1 MVALLVP
8 CFKYIQYRIT
18 SGIFSTCLISKKDYP
33 MKRIPK
39 LFTSLHK
46 QIISISFL
54 AAFVFATFGLTAQI
68 ANYQLDKLGDNLFQV
83 SIIPNVTYTGANKT
97 VSTMQA
103 VVKVRT
109 GGFQAININSLV
121 AGFPFVNSSI
131 TETPLESPQH
141 DYLSFSLPVG
151 HFPTELP
158 TFNAGEPI
166 PLFTFQNGGIC
177 TQDSLS
183 LILPSDPFY
192 PNPTNS
198 INSNA
203 DQQLSIVGFGGP
215 DAPVG
220 VSGPAMIADCLDNCV
235 AEYSLTKMANGA
247 FQVTMTPRETYNG
260 TGNNNQI
267 SNLQVTI
274 RIKSDGFVAGNI
286 INQITGVVF
295 DTTSRENA
303 PIENANFD
311 YISFNL
317 TSGTTNTIPFVAGTP
332 IDLFTFNNVG
342 FCTEDTVTLMTVDDP
357 FSFPNS
363 RSANVDQQLT
373 ILGYGMSDAPVCIGG
388 VGAEDCIKDCV
399 LGCNDNVQVSLGIG
413 CTAEVRPEMVATA
426 LTLTCPNGPKGVE
439 ILENGFVIPTSPFL
453 NESHI
458 GRTFQVRVI
467 DSITTNSCWGSI
479 VVKDKTPPIIACSDI
494 VLNCAIQ
501 DISPNNPVL
510 GYPTVTDNCSDTVA
524 NLTYSDRII
533 RNGCGALYNGR
544 IERTWRAV
552 DSAGMEGICVQN
564 IDFRR
569 QPMTAIA
576 FPPNRDGITGP
587 IVDCTDGATD
597 PANTGAPTLAGDV
610 LYPNAIGFCQINA
623 VFNDTR
629 VEQCEG
635 NIQIIRR
642 WTVVDACN
650 GLDTSMHQ
658 IISVRDTTPP
668 VLTCPDTIPAIVDAG
683 TCSSTVTFPAA
694 VVSDA
699 CSGARV
705 IIETSFGNIYGN
717 GGTLPWIPVGYHPV
731 TYTAIDSCDNRISCT
746 TVLHVADRTAPVAA
760 CDFINDVSL
769 RPNGTV
775 VVNASVFDDGS
786 RDGCSG
792 FQLDLKVQK
801 VGDTLD
807 FADFVTFYC
816 TDAGDTV
823 DVNMRVTDLSGN
835 VDECV
840 ARIVITN
847 DTPPSITCPANQTIQ
862 CTDDYS
868 DLNIFGTPTILDDC
882 GGTTNYTERDS
893 FEINGCGVGRIIRT
907 FTVNHGGTPITCEQ
921 IINIENN
928 SVFNGNTITWPSN
941 YQAFACNNVSTH
953 PDDLPE
959 GFNVPRYDSIGNLC
973 SRILR
978 SHSDAIFDDVTD
990 PAGCYIILRTWSI
1003 IDACVFNPNDT
1014 LAGGYWEYVQQIEL
1028 MNTTPPTIS
1037 GCPTDVSISV
1047 TDNSCAA
1054 TIPLMITASDD
1065 CTPDSL
1071 LTYSY
1076 TVDLNNDGTTD
1087 LTGTTND
1094 ASGTYQ
1100 VGIHRVRFLVNDNC
1114 GNTAA
1119 CNFLLTVSDGSLPRV
1134 VCPLTP
1140 DTFNIQDIA
1149 GELIAIVDA
1158 RQLAAGSSDD
1168 CTAFD
1173 DLIITATPATFG
1185 CSQEGENQVTV
1196 VVEDEAGNK
1205 DSCLVT
1211 VFIADRDK
1219 RCPVN
1224 RTAVSIKGIITNE
1237 IGERVEQVAVTINHP
1252 DVLPAMTNTM
1262 GEFKLKD
1269 VPVGNDYTILPT
1281 RDFDLLNGISTFD
1294 LVLISRHILNIELIK
1309 SPYRLIAADVNRSG
1323 GITAYDMIQLRKI
1336 ILRMD
1341 TEFPNNTSW
1350 RFVRT
1355 DFDFKNPT
1363 EPNRDYFP
1371 EVYNINDLP
1380 RNDMEIEGFVAVK
1393 VGDVN
1398 ASANTQSDFVEG
1410 EDRNATDKLKLT
1422 TSKQLLVAGNIVEIP
1437 VNAANFEQLLGFQF
1451 ALNFDPAKLEFLEL
1465 LPNENAAVTANNFGM
1480 NFIDRGIITTS
1491 WEQPSLSREQANDTN
1506 IFSLKFKVKETTDLS
1521 RALRLDYQF
1530 MKAEA
1535 YANNGNENLELLDV
1549 SWLIEEDVEN
1559 TDFILYQNR
1568 PNPFSANAII
1578 SFDLGEEEKVALSIL
1593 DITGRV
1599 VKQFKYDAVK
1609 GYNELTI
1616 NRKEL
1621 GGKGVYYY
1629 QLATSSGMKTKK
1641 MIVVD

>member
-1 MVALLVP
+1 M
-8 CFKYIQYRIT
+8 
-18 SGIFSTCLISKKDYP
+18 SISKKDYP

-39 LFTSLHK
+39 LFTSLYK
-46 QIISISFL
+46 QIIKFSCFV
-54 AAFVFATFGLTAQI
+54 AFVFASFGLNAQI

-83 SIIPNVTYTGANKT
+83 SLIPNTTYTGPNKT
-97 VSTMQA
+97 VSSMQA

-109 GGFQAININSLV
+109 GGFQAININNLV
-121 AGFPFVNSSI
+121 PGFQFVNSS
-131 TETPLESPQH
+131 TTVTPIESPVH
-141 DYLSFSLPVG
+141 DYLSFSLPAG
-151 HFPTELP
+151 HLPTQLP
-158 TFNAGEPI
+158 TFNMGELI

-183 LILPSDPFY
+183 LILPSDPFF

-220 VSGPAMIADCLDNCV
+220 VSGANMIADCTDNCV
-235 AEYSLTKMANGA
+235 AEFSLTKLSNGA
-247 FQVTMTPRETYNG
+247 FQVSMTPRETYNG
-260 TGNNNQI
+260 TGSNNQI

-286 INQITGVVF
+286 INLISGAVF
-295 DTTSRENA
+295 DVTSREDA
-303 PIENANFD
+303 PVENANFD

-317 TSGTTNTIPFVAGTP
+317 TSGTTNAIPFDSATTV
-332 IDLFTFNNVG
+332 DLFTFNNIG
-342 FCTEDTVTLMTVDDP
+342 LCTEDTVTLMTIDDP

-363 RSANVDQQLT
+363 RSTNPDQQLT
-373 ILGYGMSDAPVCIGG
+373 ILGYGMSDAPICVDEA
-388 VGAEDCIKDCV
+388 GAADCTKDCV

-426 LTLTCPNGPKGVE
+426 LTLTCPNGPKGIE
-439 ILENGFVIPTSPFL
+439 ILENGLVIPTSPFL
-453 NESHI
+453 DESHI

-479 VVKDKTPPIIACSDI
+479 IVKDKTPPIIACSDI

-501 DISPNNPVL
+501 DVSPNNPLL

-524 NLTYSDRII
+524 NLTYSDRMI
-533 RNGCGALYNGR
+533 RNGCGDLYNGR

-552 DSAGMEGICVQN
+552 DSAGLEGICVQD
-564 IDFRR
+564 IYFRR

-576 FPPNRDGITGP
+576 FPANRDGVDGP

-597 PANTGAPTLAGDV
+597 PSNTGAPTLAGDI

-623 VFNDTR
+623 VFTDTR
-629 VEQCEG
+629 VDQCAG
-635 NIQIIRR
+635 NIHILRR

-650 GLDTSMHQ
+650 GLDTSAYQ

-668 VLTCPDTIPAIVDAG
+668 VLICPDTIPAVVDAG
-683 TCSSTVTFPAA
+683 TCGSTVTFPAA

-705 IIETSFGNIYGN
+705 IIETDFGRIDGN
-717 GGTLPWIPVGYHPV
+717 GGTLPWIPIGFHPV
-731 TYTAIDSCDNRISCT
+731 TYTAIDSCDNEISCT

-769 RPNGTV
+769 RPDGTV
-775 VVNASVFDDGS
+775 VVAASVFDDGS

-792 FQLDLKVQK
+792 FQLDLQVQR

-835 VDECV
+835 VDECI

-847 DTPPSITCPANQTIQ
+847 DTPPSITCPADQTIQ

-868 DLNIFGTPTILDDC
+868 DLTVFGTPTIIDDC
-882 GGTTNYTERDS
+882 GGSTNYTKQDS

-921 IINIENN
+921 IISVENN
-928 SVFNGNTITWPSN
+928 SVFDGNTIRWPSN
-941 YQAFACNNVSTH
+941 YQAFACNNVSVN

-978 SHSDAIFDDVTD
+978 SYSDAIFDDITD
-990 PAGCYIILRTWSI
+990 PEGCYTILRTWSI
-1003 IDACVFNPNDT
+1003 IDACVFNPADT
-1014 LAGGYWEYVQQIEL
+1014 LAGGYWEDIQLIEFI
-1028 MNTTPPTIS
+1028 NSNAPTFS
-1037 GCPTDVSISV
+1037 ACPTAISINV

-1054 TIPLMITASDD
+1054 TVPLLLTATDD
-1065 CTPDSL
+1065 CTPDNL

-1076 TVDLNNDGTTD
+1076 TVDLNDDGSTD

-1094 ASGTYQ
+1094 ASGIYQ
-1100 VGIHRVRFLVNDNC
+1100 VGVHRIRFFVNDDC
-1114 GNTAA
+1114 GNTTT
-1119 CNFLLTVSDGSLPRV
+1119 CNFLLTVLDNTVPQI
-1134 VCPLTP
+1134 VCTP
-1140 DTFNIQDIA
+1140 DVLNFSIEDL
-1149 GELIAIVDA
+1149 GDELIATIDA
-1158 RQLAAGSSDD
+1158 NLLAAGSSDN
-1168 CTAFD
+1168 CTSFE
-1173 DLIITATPATFG
+1173 DLLITASPATFG
-1185 CSQEGENQVTV
+1185 CNQEGINQVTV
-1196 VVEDEAGNK
+1196 FVEDEAGNR
-1205 DSCLVT
+1205 DSCILNVNIT
-1211 VFIADRDK
+1211 DLAK

-1262 GEFKLKD
+1262 GEFSLED

-1281 RDFDLLNGISTFD
+1281 RDFDMLNGISTFD
-1294 LVLISRHILNIELIK
+1294 LVLISRHILNLELIK

-1323 GITAYDMIQLRKI
+1323 AITAYDIVQLRKL
-1336 ILRMD
+1336 ILRVD
-1341 TEFPNNTSW
+1341 TEFSNNTSW

-1355 DFDFKNPT
+1355 DFDFENPA
-1363 EPNRDYFP
+1363 EPNKDYFP

-1380 RNDMEIEGFVAVK
+1380 KNDMEIEGFVAVK

-1398 ASANTQSDFVEG
+1398 ANANTQGFAEG
-1410 EDRNATDKLKLT
+1410 ENRNASNKLKLT
-1422 TSKQLLVAGNIVEIP
+1422 TAHQLLIAGSTVEIP
-1437 VNAANFEQLLGFQF
+1437 IKAANFDELLGFQF
-1451 ALNFDPAKLEFLEL
+1451 ALNFDLSKLEFLAL
-1465 LPNENAAVTANNFGM
+1465 IPNESTTITANNFGL

-1491 WEQPSLSREQANDTN
+1491 WEQPTLSDKQANHTN
-1506 IFSLKFKVKETTDLS
+1506 IFSLKFRVKETTDLTE
-1521 RALRLDYQF
+1521 ALRLDYEF

-1535 YANNGNENLELLDV
+1535 YSAKDNNKLELLDV
-1549 SWLIEEDVEN
+1549 SWLIEEDSEVA
-1559 TDFILYQNR
+1559 DFMLYQNR
-1568 PNPFSANAII
+1568 PNPFNAEALI
-1578 SFDLGEEEKVALSIL
+1578 SFDLGQAEKVNLSIL

-1599 VKQFKYDAVK
+1599 VKRIQYSATK
-1609 GYNELTI
+1609 GYNELTV
-1616 NRKEL
+1616 NRKDL
-1621 GGKGVYYY
+1621 DGKGVYYY
-1629 QLATSSGMKTKK
+1629 QLATSSGIKTKK

>member
-1 MVALLVP
+1 
-8 CFKYIQYRIT
+8 
-18 SGIFSTCLISKKDYP
+18 

-39 LFTSLHK
+39 LLTSLHK
-46 QIISISFL
+46 QIINISCL
-54 AAFVFATFGLTAQI
+54 VAFVFASFGLSAQI
-68 ANYQLDKLGDNLFQV
+68 ANYQLDMLGDNLFQV
-83 SIIPNVTYTGANKT
+83 SLIPTTTYTGTNKT
-97 VSTMQA
+97 VSSMQA

-109 GGFQAININSLV
+109 GGFHAININSLV
-121 AGFPFVNSSI
+121 SGFQFVNSS
-131 TETPLESPQH
+131 TTVTPIESPLH
-141 DYLSFSLPVG
+141 DYLSFSLPAG
-151 HFPTELP
+151 HLPTQLP
-158 TFNAGEPI
+158 TFNAGELI

-177 TQDSLS
+177 TQDSMS
-183 LILPSDPFY
+183 LILPADPFF

-198 INSNA
+198 INANTNH
-203 DQQLSIVGFGGP
+203 QLSIVGFGGP

-220 VSGPAMIADCLDNCV
+220 VSGPAMIADCIDNCV
-235 AEYSLTKMANGA
+235 AEFSVAKMDNGA
-247 FQVTMTPRETYNG
+247 FQVSITPTETY
-260 TGNNNQI
+260 TGSNNQI
-267 SNLQVTI
+267 SNLQVTL

-286 INQITGVVF
+286 RNLISGVVF

-303 PIENANFD
+303 PVENPYFD

-317 TSGTTNTIPFVAGTP
+317 TSGATNAILFEAGTP
-332 IDLFTFNNVG
+332 INLFTFNNVG

-357 FSFPNS
+357 FRFPNS
-363 RSANVDQQLT
+363 RSANADQQLT
-373 ILGYGMSDAPVCIGG
+373 ILGYGMSDAPICVGG
-388 VGAEDCIKDCV
+388 AGAEDCTKDCV
-399 LGCNDNVQVSLGIG
+399 LGCNDNVQISLGLG

-458 GRTFQVRVI
+458 GKTLQVRVI

-479 VVKDKTPPIIACSDI
+479 IVKDKTPPIIACQDI

-510 GYPTVTDNCSDTVA
+510 GYPTVTDNCSDMVT
-524 NLTYSDRII
+524 NLTYSDRMI
-533 RNGCGALYNGR
+533 RNGCDPLYNGR

-552 DSAGMEGICVQN
+552 DARGLEGICVQD
-564 IDFRR
+564 IYFRR
-569 QPMTAIA
+569 QSMTAIA
-576 FPPNRDGITGP
+576 FPANRDGIDGP
-587 IVDCTDGATD
+587 IVDCTDGATA
-597 PANTGAPTLAGDV
+597 PSNTGAPTLAGDI

-623 VFNDTR
+623 VFKDTR
-629 VEQCEG
+629 VEECEG
-635 NIQIIRR
+635 NIQILRK

-650 GLDTSMHQ
+650 GLDTSAFQ
-658 IISVRDTTPP
+658 VISIRDTTPP

-705 IIETSFGNIYGN
+705 IIETAFGRIDGN
-717 GGTLPWIPVGYHPV
+717 GGTLDWIPIGYHPV

-746 TVLHVADRTAPVAA
+746 AVVHVEDRTAPIAA
-760 CDFINDVSL
+760 CGFVNDVSL
-769 RPNGTV
+769 RANGTV

-792 FQLDLKVQK
+792 FQVDLKVQR

-823 DVNMRVTDLSGN
+823 DVNLRVTDLSEN
-835 VDECV
+835 VDECI

-862 CTDDYS
+862 CTDDYT
-868 DLNIFGTPTILDDC
+868 DLNVFGVPTIIDDC
-882 GGTTNYTERDS
+882 GGSTNYTEQDS

-907 FTVNHGGTPITCEQ
+907 FTVSHGGAPITCQQ
-921 IINIENN
+921 IISIENN
-928 SVFNGNTITWPSN
+928 SVFDGNTIRWPSN
-941 YQAFACNNVSTH
+941 YQAFACNNVSVN

-978 SHSDAIFDDVTD
+978 SHSDAIFDDITD
-990 PAGCYIILRTWSI
+990 PEGCYTILRTWSI
-1003 IDACVFNPNDT
+1003 IDACVFNPDDT
-1014 LAGGYWEYVQQIEL
+1014 LAGGYWEDIQRIEFI
-1028 MNTTPPTIS
+1028 NSTPPTFS
-1037 GCPTDVSISV
+1037 ACPTAVSVSV

-1054 TIPLMITASDD
+1054 TVPLLLAATDD
-1065 CTPDSL
+1065 CTPDNL
-1071 LTYSY
+1071 LTYGY
-1076 TVDLNNDGTTD
+1076 TVDLDNDGSTD
-1087 LTGTTND
+1087 LTGSTSN
-1094 ASGTYQ
+1094 ASATYP
-1100 VGIHRVRFLVNDNC
+1100 VGIHRIRFFVNDDC
-1114 GNTAA
+1114 GNTTS
-1119 CNFLLTVSDGSLPRV
+1119 CNFLLTVRDSTLPKII
-1134 VCPLTP
+1134 CPATP
-1140 DTFNIQDIA
+1140 DTFNIEDIGDEFFA
-1149 GELIAIVDA
+1149 TVNA
-1158 RQLAAGSSDD
+1158 RQLVAGSSDD

-1173 DLIITATPATFG
+1173 DLIITARPATFS
-1185 CSQEGENQVTV
+1185 CSQEGLNQVTV

-1205 DSCLVT
+1205 DSCIVNVYISDT
-1211 VFIADRDK
+1211 DN
-1219 RCPVN
+1219 RCPSN

-1237 IGERVEQVAVTINHP
+1237 MGARVEQVAVTINHP

-1262 GEFKLKD
+1262 GEFSLED

-1294 LVLISRHILNIELIK
+1294 LVLISRHILNFELIK

-1323 GITAYDMIQLRKI
+1323 TITAYDIVQLRKL
-1336 ILRMD
+1336 ILRVS

-1355 DFDFKNPT
+1355 DFDFENPS
-1363 EPNRDYFP
+1363 EPNKDYFP

-1380 RNDMEIEGFVAVK
+1380 KNDMEIEGFVAVK

-1398 ASANTQSDFVEG
+1398 ANASTKSSFVEG
-1410 EDRNATDKLKLT
+1410 ADRNASGKLKLT
-1422 TSKQLLVAGNIVEIP
+1422 TAHQLLIAGNTVEIP
-1437 VNAANFEQLLGFQF
+1437 ISATNFSQLLGFQF
-1451 ALNFDPAKLEFLEL
+1451 ALNFDPSKLEFLEL
-1465 LPNENAAVTANNFGM
+1465 LPNESTSITTNNFGL

-1491 WEQPSLSREQANDTN
+1491 WEQPALPKKQATPTN
-1506 IFSLKFKVKETTDLS
+1506 IFSLKFKVKETTDLTT
-1521 RALRLDYQF
+1521 ALGLDNEF

-1535 YANNGNENLELLDV
+1535 YSVKDNEHLELLDIN
-1549 SWLIEEDVEN
+1549 WLIEDNAEV
-1559 TDFILYQNR
+1559 TDFALYQNR
-1568 PNPFSANAII
+1568 PNPFSDNALI
-1578 SFDLGEEEKVALSIL
+1578 SFDLGQAENVNLSIL
-1593 DITGRV
+1593 DLTGRV
-1599 VKQFKYDAVK
+1599 VKQIQYAANE

-1621 GGKGVYYY
+1621 DGKGVYYY
-1629 QLATSSGMKTKK
+1629 QLSTSSGIKTKK

>member
-1 MVALLVP
+1 
-8 CFKYIQYRIT
+8 
-18 SGIFSTCLISKKDYP
+18 

-39 LFTSLHK
+39 LFPSLHK
-46 QIISISFL
+46 QIISISL
-54 AAFVFATFGLTAQI
+54 LIAFVFASFSLSAQII

-83 SIIPNVTYTGANKT
+83 SLIPNTTYIGADRT
-97 VSTMQA
+97 VSSMQA

-109 GGFQAININSLV
+109 GGFEAININSLV
-121 AGFPFVNSSI
+121 AGFQFVNSSI
-131 TETPLESPQH
+131 AETPIESPQH
-141 DYLSFSLPVG
+141 DYLSFSLPAG
-151 HFPTELP
+151 HFPTPLP
-158 TFNAGEPI
+158 TFNTGELI

-177 TQDSLS
+177 TRDSMS

-198 INSNA
+198 INSNT

-220 VSGPAMIADCLDNCV
+220 VSGTAMIADCIDNCV
-235 AEYSLTKMANGA
+235 AEFSLTKMNNGA
-247 FQVTMTPRETYNG
+247 FQVSMTPRETYDG

-286 INQITGVVF
+286 NNLIGGVNF
-295 DTTSRENA
+295 DTTSRENG
-303 PIENANFD
+303 PIENPNFD

-317 TSGTTNTIPFVAGTP
+317 QNGIAGSTNAIPFEAGMT

-342 FCTEDTVTLMTVDDP
+342 FCTEDTVTLMSIDDP
-357 FSFPNS
+357 FQFPNS
-363 RSANVDQQLT
+363 RNANLDQQLT
-373 ILGYGMSDAPVCIGG
+373 ILGYGMSDAPICTDEL
-388 VGAEDCIKDCV
+388 GAADCIKDCV

-439 ILENGFVIPTSPFL
+439 ILENGLVIPTSPFL

-479 VVKDKTPPIIACSDI
+479 IVKDKTPPVIACQDI

-501 DISPNNPVL
+501 DISPNNPLL

-524 NLTYSDRII
+524 NLTYSDRTI

-552 DSAGMEGICVQN
+552 DTAGMEGVCVQD
-564 IDFRR
+564 IYFRR
-569 QPMTAIA
+569 QPMSAIA
-576 FPPNRDGITGP
+576 FPPNRDGIAGP

-597 PANTGAPTLAGDV
+597 PSNTGAPTLAGDV
-610 LYPNAIGFCQINA
+610 LYPNALGFCQINA
-623 VFNDTR
+623 VFVDTR
-629 VEQCEG
+629 VAQCEG
-635 NIQIIRR
+635 NVQILRR

-650 GLDTSMHQ
+650 GLDTSAFQ
-658 IISVRDTTPP
+658 VISIRDTTPP
-668 VLTCPDTIPAIVDAG
+668 VLTCMDTIPAIVDAG

-694 VVSDA
+694 TVSDA

-705 IIETSFGNIYGN
+705 IIETPFGRIDGN
-717 GGTLPWIPVGYHPV
+717 GGTLPWIPIGFHQV

-746 TVLHVADRTAPVAA
+746 SVLNVADRTAPVAA

-775 VVNASVFDDGS
+775 DVDASVFDDGS

-792 FQLDLKVQK
+792 AQVTLAVQR
-801 VGDTLD
+801 VGDTVD

-835 VDECV
+835 IDECV

-847 DTPPSITCPANQTIQ
+847 DMPPQINCPANQTIQ
-862 CTDDYS
+862 CTADYS
-868 DLNIFGTPTILDDC
+868 DLSIFGTPIILDDC
-882 GGTTNYTERDS
+882 GGGTNYTEQDS
-893 FEINGCGVGRIIRT
+893 FEINDCGVGRIIRT
-907 FTVNHGGTPITCEQ
+907 FTVNHGGAPISCQQ
-921 IINIENN
+921 IITVENN
-928 SVFNGNTITWPSN
+928 SVFDGNTIRFPSN
-941 YQAFACNNVSTH
+941 YQAFACNNVSTE

-973 SRILR
+973 SRVLR
-978 SHSDAIFDDVTD
+978 EHTDFTFDDITN
-990 PAGCYIILRTWSI
+990 PAGCYTIFRRWHV
-1003 IDACVFNPNDT
+1003 IDACVFNPADT
-1014 LAGGYWEYVQQIEL
+1014 AAGGYWTAVQRIEL
-1028 MNTTPPTIS
+1028 INSTPPTVS
-1037 GCPTDVSISV
+1037 GCPTNVTVNV

-1054 TIPLMITASDD
+1054 TVPLFLTATDD

-1076 TVDLNNDGTTD
+1076 TIDLGDDGSTN
-1087 LTGTTND
+1087 LVGTTND

-1100 VGIHRVRFLVNDNC
+1100 VGTHRVRFLVNDDC
-1114 GNTAA
+1114 GNTTP
-1119 CNFLLTVSDGSLPRV
+1119 CSFLLTINDNTIPTV
-1134 VCPLTP
+1134 VCRPTP
-1140 DTFNIQDIA
+1140 DTFNIQDI
-1149 GELIAIVDA
+1149 GGGDLRAIVDA

-1173 DLIITATPATFG
+1173 DLVITARPASFN
-1185 CSQEGENQVTV
+1185 CNQEGLNQVTV
-1196 VVEDEAGNK
+1196 LVQDEAGNR
-1205 DSCLVT
+1205 DSCMVN
-1211 VFIADRDK
+1211 VFISDMDK
-1219 RCPVN
+1219 RCPTN

-1237 IGERVEQVAVTINHP
+1237 MGERVEQVAVTINHP
-1252 DVLPAMTNTM
+1252 DVLPSMTNEM
-1262 GEFKLKD
+1262 GEFRLED

-1281 RDFDLLNGISTFD
+1281 RDFDILNGISTFD
-1294 LVLISRHILNIELIK
+1294 LVLISRHILNIELIR

-1323 GITAYDMIQLRKI
+1323 SITSYDIVQLRKL
-1336 ILRMD
+1336 ILRLG
-1341 TEFPNNTSW
+1341 TELPNNTSW

-1355 DFDFKNPT
+1355 DFDFENPM
-1363 EPNRDYFP
+1363 EPNRNYFP
-1371 EVYNINDLP
+1371 EVYNINNLP
-1380 RNDMEIEGFVAVK
+1380 KNDMEIEGFVAVK

-1398 ASANTQSDFVEG
+1398 ASANTQSNFVEG
-1410 EDRNATDKLKLT
+1410 ENRNATDRLELST
-1422 TSKQLLVAGNIVEIP
+1422 AQQLLTAGSIVEIP
-1437 VNAANFEQLLGFQF
+1437 VTATNFDQLLGFQF
-1451 ALNFDPAKLEFLEL
+1451 ALNFDPSKLEFLEL
-1465 LPNENAAVTANNFGM
+1465 IPNESTNLTASNFGL

-1491 WEQPSLSREQANDTN
+1491 WEQPSLIENQEKNTT
-1506 IFSLKFKVKETTDLS
+1506 IFNLKLKVNSTTKLTE
-1521 RALRLDYQF
+1521 ALGIDYEF

-1535 YANNGNENLELLDV
+1535 YAATANENLELLAV
-1549 SWLIEEDVEN
+1549 NWRVEENLKNIE
-1559 TDFILYQNR
+1559 FKLYQNK
-1568 PNPFSANAII
+1568 PNPFNANALIG
-1578 SFDLGEEEKVALSIL
+1578 FDLGETEKVNLSIL

-1599 VKQFKYDAVK
+1599 VKEVQYDAMK

-1621 GGKGVYYY
+1621 EGNGVYYY
-1629 QLATSSGMKTKK
+1629 QLATSNGVKTKK